1 MWLTVRCRNADDLW
15 VKGIDNMTFLLRTAK
30 AAARSVCILGAAVLV
45 STLYVASASAADDTS
60 RLRPSADT
68 ATRYQRDD
76 SRACDVSNQR
86 RTSDEDC
93 RLPGISQGM
102 PVPLPRLD
110 DSRPGD
116 GDRSDGN
123 RVSAVFQ
130 YGGLSTDVTVTGCND
145 IGQGISVAVAY
156 METGSGAVGIARLV
170 PHRAGPVR
178 QYFAYTQRLFL

>member
-1 MWLTVRCRNADDLW
+1 
-15 VKGIDNMTFLLRTAK
+15 MTFLLRTAK